1 MKNNTMKI
9 KTVTISTII
18 SLAVFRSISISTRL
32 SDGISM
38 WLWDTRLNIT
48 HHTTGSGG
56 IMVAITVD
64 IVIYGKIVNWCHPW
78 KLKHWKGYLC
88 LYIIFMNQSVLL
100 DNLLF
105 VYLLILDVVP
115 LTKSMYW
122 ASCTNILLVRVN
134 KLELNYWEVGEV
146 ECKERQSWV
155 VWRLGRPS

>member
-1 MKNNTMKI
+1 MVK
-9 KTVTISTII
+9 
-18 SLAVFRSISISTRL
+18 
-32 SDGISM
+32 
-38 WLWDTRLNIT
+38 LWTD
-48 HHTTGSGG
+48 
-56 IMVAITVD
+56 
-64 IVIYGKIVNWCHPW
+64 VI
-78 KLKHWKGYLC
+78 HWKGYIC

-105 VYLLILDVVP
+105 VYLLLLDVVP

-155 VWRLGRPS
+155 VWRLGRPSKPQERLTTRIFRLRKEGQVMSYTGIHFRKFIINVHEKRSRSKKIENALCRYLKRNFTLCM